1 MESASAD
8 EGNSALVSLYRFS
21 FFFLISLLTWSKINI
36 DEGSLPVSNYANDKI
51 ATSSPTI
58 ASVKK
63 KKKKIYLTF
72 DDGPNKG
79 TRNVLDI
86 LEQENVPAT
95 FFIVGEH
102 VFASRAQAET
112 WTSLQSAK
120 NIELCNHSYSHAL
133 HNRYAKFYKNP
144 CGVVKDIERAKE
156 KLLPDDEI
164 VRTPGRNS
172 WRIDSMHFTDNKKSK
187 ASIDSLQKAGFIVVG
202 WDLEWHF
209 DPKKLIVKTSA
220 DQLLAQVDSIFTCG
234 RTRTP
239 DNLVLLAHDQAYRTK
254 EDSLQ
259 LREFVQKLKEKNE
272 YELSLVNTYPGIAK
286 IIQPAKTKS
295 APIQ

>member
-1 MESASAD
+1 MESAPSG
-8 EGNSALVSLYRFS
+8 EGNSAHVSFYRFS

-36 DEGSLPVSNYANDKI
+36 YEGSLPVSHDANNKV
-51 ATSSPTI
+51 A
-58 ASVKK
+58 ASTPGTPQVKK

-79 TRNVLDI
+79 TKNVLDI

-102 VFASRAQAET
+102 VYASHAQAET

-144 CGVVKDIERAKE
+144 CEVVRDVERTKE

-187 ASIDSLQKAGFIVVG
+187 AAIDSLQKAGFIVVG

-209 DPKKLIVKTSA
+209 DAKKLIVKSTA
-220 DQLLAQVDSIFTCG
+220 DELLAQVDRLFNEG
-234 RTRTP
+234 KTRTP

-259 LREFVQKLKEKNE
+259 LREFVQKLKEKDE
-272 YELSLVNTYPGIAK
+272 YEVSLLNSYPGIAK

-295 APIQ
+295 DPTQ

>member
-36 DEGSLPVSNYANDKI
+36 DEGSLPVSNHANDKI
-51 ATSSPTI
+51 ATSSPTT

>member
-1 MESASAD
+1 MESAPAG
-8 EGNSALVSLYRFS
+8 EGNSTHISFYRFS
-21 FFFLISLLTWSKINI
+21 FFFLLSLLTWSKINI
-36 DEGSLPVSNYANDKI
+36 DEGSLAVGNNANNKV
-51 ATSSPTI
+51 A
-58 ASVKK
+58 ASTPITTALKK

-79 TRNVLDI
+79 TKNVLDI

-112 WTSLQSAK
+112 WSGLQSAK
-120 NIELCNHSYSHAL
+120 NIELCNHSYSHAM

-144 CGVVKDIERAKE
+144 CEVVKDVERTKA

-187 ASIDSLQKAGFIVVG
+187 AAIDSLQKAGFIVVG
-202 WDLEWHF
+202 WDLEWRF
-209 DPKKLIVKTSA
+209 DPKKLIVKNTA
-220 DQLLAQVDSIFTCG
+220 DQLLAEVDSVFNCG

-254 EDSLQ
+254 EDSVQ
-259 LREFVQKLKEKNE
+259 LREFVQKLKEKDE
-272 YELSLVNTYPGIAK
+272 YELSLLNTYPGVAK
-286 IIQPAKTKS
+286 VIQPTKTRS
-295 APIQ
+295 LQ

>member
-1 MESASAD
+1 MASASAD
-8 EGNSALVSLYRFS
+8 EVNSAHVSFYRIS
-21 FFFLISLLTWSKINI
+21 FFFVISLLTWSKISI
-36 DEGSLPVSNYANDKI
+36 DEGSLLVSNNSNNKV
-51 ATSSPTI
+51 ATSAPT
-58 ASVKK
+58 AAPVKK

-79 TRNVLDI
+79 TMNVLDI

-102 VFASRAQAET
+102 VFASRAQAKT

-144 CGVVKDIERAKE
+144 CEVVKDVERTKE

-187 ASIDSLQKAGFIVVG
+187 VAIDSLQKAGFIVVG

-209 DPKKLIVKTSA
+209 DPKKLIVKNTA
-220 DQLLAQVDSIFTCG
+220 DQLLAQVDSIFSCG

-239 DNLVLLAHDQAYRTK
+239 GNLVLLAHDQAYRTK

-259 LREFVQKLKEKNE
+259 LREFVQKLKEKDE
-272 YELSLVNTYPGIAK
+272 YELSLLNSYPGIAR
-286 IIQPAKTKS
+286 IIQPAKTKP
-295 APIQ
+295 ALTQ

>member
-8 EGNSALVSLYRFS
+8 AGNSALVSLYRFS
-21 FFFLISLLTWSKINI
+21 FFFLISLLTWTKINI
-36 DEGSLPVSNYANDKI
+36 DEGSLPVSNSASDKV
-51 ATSSPTI
+51 ATSSPTP
-58 ASVKK
+58 ASERK

-79 TRNVLDI
+79 TKNVLDI

-102 VFASRAQAET
+102 VFASHAQAET

-144 CGVVKDIERAKE
+144 CEVVKDVERTKE

-220 DQLLAQVDSIFTCG
+220 AQLLAQVDSIFNCG

-272 YELSLVNTYPGIAK
+272 YELSLMNSYPGIAK

-295 APIQ
+295 APTQ

>member
-36 DEGSLPVSNYANDKI
+36 DEGSLPVSNHANDKI
-51 ATSSPTI
+51 ATSSPTT

-144 CGVVKDIERAKE
+144 FGVVKDIERAKE

>member
-1 MESASAD
+1 MESVSPD
-8 EGNSALVSLYRFS
+8 QGNSAHVSFYRFS
-21 FFFLISLLTWSKINI
+21 FFFLISLLTWSKINL
-36 DEGSLPVSNYANDKI
+36 DESSLPVSHNANI
-51 ATSSPTI
+51 NVGVSTPATPQ
-58 ASVKK
+58 VKK

-102 VFASRAQAET
+102 VFGSRAQAET
-112 WTSLQSAK
+112 WSSLQAAK

-144 CGVVKDIERAKE
+144 CEVVKDVERTKA

-172 WRIDSMHFTDNKKSK
+172 WRIDSMHFTDNKKST
-187 ASIDSLQKAGFIVVG
+187 AAIDSLQKAGFIVVG
-202 WDLEWHF
+202 WDLEWSF
-209 DPKKLIVKTSA
+209 DPKKLIVKNTA
-220 DQLLAQVDSIFTCG
+220 DQLLAQVDSIFNCG
-234 RTRTP
+234 RTRIP
-239 DNLVLLAHDQAYRTK
+239 DNLVLLAHDQAYRSK

-259 LREFVQKLKEKNE
+259 LREFVQKLKERDE

-286 IIQPAKTKS
+286 IIQPAKTKT
-295 APIQ
+295 PPTQ